1 MSFVK
6 YSPILEIALFFFGL
20 VVVAVVVVISSV
32 IGGFS
37 WVDLVWLATSTVQL
51 EVSDYSQLSNYNCTE
66 WLVKNEAADTP
77 ITFEEIVVVMIKQRY
92 LMAQWNV

>member
-51 EVSDYSQLSNYNCTE
+51 EVSDYSQLSYHTVQLQLYRMISEKWSSWYTYHIWGNCSGY
-66 WLVKNEAADTP
+66 D
-77 ITFEEIVVVMIKQRY
+77 
-92 LMAQWNV
+92 

>member
-37 WVDLVWLATSTVQL
+37 
-51 EVSDYSQLSNYNCTE
+51 
-66 WLVKNEAADTP
+66 
-77 ITFEEIVVVMIKQRY
+77 
-92 LMAQWNV
+92 